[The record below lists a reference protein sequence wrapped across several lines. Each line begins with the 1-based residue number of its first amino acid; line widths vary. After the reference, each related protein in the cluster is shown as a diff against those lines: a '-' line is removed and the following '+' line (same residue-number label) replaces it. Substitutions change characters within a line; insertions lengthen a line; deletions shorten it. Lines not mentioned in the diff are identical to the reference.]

1 MIITILTFSL
11 SKKMVAI
18 LVMITMARSAPRP
31 SSDFLSSLRGS
42 SDQLSGGQLA
52 MGRDWGLS
60 MGDKEGR
67 GDGGALQQILRRH
80 SNSPSI
86 RFLLKDHLF
95 LRHLQLFL
103 DHPDDHHFHLL
114 RNRAKTLRR
123 RKTQEISSHFFL
135 RN

>member
-1 MIITILTFSL
+1 MAITSLTYFL

-18 LVMITMARSAPRP
+18 LVMITMASSAPRP
-31 SSDFLSSLRGS
+31 SSDFLSSLRSS

-60 MGDKEGR
+60 MGDKEG
-67 GDGGALQQILRRH
+67 GVQQILRRH
-80 SNSPSI
+80 NNSPSI
-86 RFLLKDHLF
+86 RFLLKDRLF
-95 LRHLQLFL
+95 IRHLQLFL
-103 DHPDDHHFHLL
+103 DHPDDHHFHQL

>member
-1 MIITILTFSL
+1 MAITSLTCSL

-18 LVMITMARSAPRP
+18 LVMITMASSAPRP
-31 SSDFLSSLRGS
+31 SSDFLSSLRSS